1 MEFYKR
7 VLKLHHFRNLG
18 RKSPTELLLNS
29 SFEKHGGLVILVG
42 ENNVGKSNVLE
53 ALTIFNDADIK
64 LCSEEDYFKN
74 HKKDT
79 LLSLEEETILDRKI
93 TGFSCVDLKIQTKEV
108 NKGLKELSKTL
119 ISYPFEKHVEALGEQ
134 CNNSVYIPT
143 NNNDYSKICTL
154 VSNFINLITSYNSL
168 GLFLHFY
175 KEKLKLS
182 EFVTEYANATNN
194 LFFKE
199 LIKHVSGNSEWIKN
213 FCQCIKEII
222 KHNTPDK
229 KYNTDE
235 FFVMRQ
241 HKQNQLAKIYSC
253 FKKLSE
259 GEIKPK
265 DVEYI
270 LKKLEELDKIF
281 KTTDFTKFTPKTEA
295 LLNEQS
301 QEKLSEFVK
310 EMIEKIDEKYPINEN
325 FKQQFRTFRLN
336 IGNLKKEIKNSLKN
350 LDKIGEDFERKK
362 ERLIREIEND
372 CKNQKVLKFNYDVL
386 LDNIQQIC
394 KNYIA
399 SHAVNDVSK
408 DIKSMMCQLYLKK
421 IDLLVNSEI
430 EQYRYNDFLES
441 ARKFLWEDIK
451 TLDEKSGV
459 HLFPKNIGE
468 IKDKFE
474 TNKEKFKQSKNYSEF
489 AEYCRECNPYTAF
502 QNLKNKVQFPLSGGL
517 SYKSYKLVPTM
528 KEYKEPKITD
538 NDFKAVLFTCID
550 YSSLSEFDQW
560 DWFFRNSLFR
570 KMDFHPNAIW
580 NFFGSILKDGQAL
593 QIIMFDKNND
603 LVIYDSEK
611 SFNIPKKYL
620 QEIDQEL
627 LKEIRQSKHLFPIE
641 VKRKY
646 NNNVCQ
652 FEFFKKD
659 TSHLLF
665 KVNFTEILENLAEI
679 LEYNMQLKIDSLITK
694 EFNKLLAIAE
704 DSSQNSYQLKIH
716 VRHNNKF
723 YDYSKKSTAYEIKLE
738 IHDCRKSHDHNEP
751 IILSQQSTGFQWAF
765 NFMFGF
771 LYNVGSDF
779 SFNKNIIYVMD
790 EPATHLSVP
799 ARKEFRRFLKEYAHK
814 NHVTFVLATHD
825 PFLVDTDHLDEIR
838 IVEKETEGSV
848 IKNHFNY
855 PLNNAGKDSDALD
868 KIKRSLG
875 VGQHVFHNP
884 QKHRIIFVE
893 GITDYC
899 YLSAFKL
906 YFNEREYKDN
916 PIPFTFLPISGLKNN
931 PNDMEE
937 TIKKLCKLDNHPIV
951 LTDDDRKCVFNQKAT
966 SERFKKANEEMHDPI
981 RILQLSKCDENF
993 KQIEDCF
1000 SANDRKKYAKNKQME
1015 LAMAFKTR
1023 LLYGEKD
1030 DVVSEETKKNFLK
1043 LFEWIKKE
1051 CNNPTIKKE
1060 YIKFDYNT
1068 PRIIIER
1075 ILMFKKMCLSL
1086 IAISGVCVGAKD
1098 LDFKLDYRA
1107 TGGKLMGKM
1116 TDSSLL
1122 SITSMN
1128 DEPVVIKN
1136 LIVNRGNSC
1145 EATKKVEPKLGD
1157 KFKKEKLFDHE
1168 LKYSQQIFY
1177 RLDCKPNQLLEVKII
1192 TDKGEYYHK
1201 FSK

>member
-1 MEFYKR
+1 M
-7 VLKLHHFRNLG
+7 
-18 RKSPTELLLNS
+18 
-29 SFEKHGGLVILVG
+29 
-42 ENNVGKSNVLE
+42 
-53 ALTIFNDADIK
+53 
-64 LCSEEDYFKN
+64 
-74 HKKDT
+74 
-79 LLSLEEETILDRKI
+79 
-93 TGFSCVDLKIQTKEV
+93 
-108 NKGLKELSKTL
+108 
-119 ISYPFEKHVEALGEQ
+119 
-134 CNNSVYIPT
+134 
-143 NNNDYSKICTL
+143 
-154 VSNFINLITSYNSL
+154 SNFINLITSYNSL

-182 EFVTEYANATNN
+182 ELVTKYADATNN
-194 LFFKE
+194 LLFKE
-199 LIKHVSGNSEWIKN
+199 LIKHVSGNSEGIKN

-325 FKQQFRTFRLN
+325 FKQQFRTFRSN
-336 IGNLKKEIKNSLKN
+336 IISLKKEIKNSLKN
-350 LDKIGEDFERKK
+350 LDKIREGFKLKK
-362 ERLIREIEND
+362 ESWIKEIGND
-372 CKNQKVLKFNYDVL
+372 CENQKTLDPNYDVL
-386 LDNIQQIC
+386 LDNIEQIC
-394 KNYIA
+394 KKYIA
-399 SHAVNDVSK
+399 SHAVNDASK
-408 DIKSMMCQLYLKK
+408 DIKSMMCQFYLKQ
-421 IDLLVNSEI
+421 IDLLSNSEI
-430 EQYRYNDFLES
+430 VRHKYSIFYES
-441 ARKFLWEDIK
+441 ARKSLWENIK
-451 TLDEKSGV
+451 TLDNESGI

-474 TNKEKFKQSKNYSEF
+474 ANKEKFKQSRNYSEF

-502 QNLKNKVQFPLSGGL
+502 NFHLNNGSSHQFE
-517 SYKSYKLVPTM
+517 KFVPTM

-538 NDFKAVLFTCID
+538 NDLKTALFTLFG
-550 YSSLSEFDQW
+550 YSSPSEFDQS

-620 QEIDQEL
+620 QEIDQES

-646 NNNVCQ
+646 NNNNVWQ
-652 FEFFKKD
+652 LEFLNDKN
-659 TSHLLF
+659 SLLF

-679 LEYNMQLKIDSLITK
+679 LEYNMQLKIDSSIAK
-694 EFNKLLAIAE
+694 EFNELLAIDQ
-704 DSSQNSYQLKIH
+704 DSPQDSPQDSYQLKIH

-738 IHDCRKSHDHNEP
+738 IHDCRKSDNQNEP

-765 NFMFGF
+765 SFMFGF
-771 LYNVGSDF
+771 LYNVGSHF
-779 SFNKNIIYVMD
+779 SFNHNIIYVMD
-790 EPATHLSVP
+790 EPATPLSVP
-799 ARKEFRRFLKEYAHK
+799 ARKEFRKFLKEYAHK

-855 PLNNAGKDSDALD
+855 PLNNASKDSDALD

-884 QKHRIIFVE
+884 QKHRIVFVE

-906 YFNEREYKDN
+906 YLCYKEYKDN
-916 PIPFTFLPISGLKNN
+916 HIPFTFLPISGLKNN

-937 TIKKLCKLDNHPIV
+937 TIQKLCELDNHPIV
-951 LTDDDRKCVFNQKAT
+951 LTDDDRKCDSDQNAT
-966 SERFKKANEEMHDPI
+966 SERFKRANKYLGNPI
-981 RILQLSKCDENF
+981 TILQLSDCDRYF

-1030 DVVSEETKKNFLK
+1030 DAVSEETKKNFLK

-1068 PRIIIER
+1068 PQ
-1075 ILMFKKMCLSL
+1075 IL
-1086 IAISGVCVGAKD
+1086 
-1098 LDFKLDYRA
+1098 
-1107 TGGKLMGKM
+1107 
-1116 TDSSLL
+1116 
-1122 SITSMN
+1122 
-1128 DEPVVIKN
+1128 
-1136 LIVNRGNSC
+1136 
-1145 EATKKVEPKLGD
+1145 
-1157 KFKKEKLFDHE
+1157 
-1168 LKYSQQIFY
+1168 
-1177 RLDCKPNQLLEVKII
+1177 
-1192 TDKGEYYHK
+1192 
-1201 FSK
+1201 

>member
-7 VLKLHHFRNLG
+7 VLKLHQFRNLG
-18 RKSPTELLLNS
+18 RKSPTKLLLNS
-29 SFEKHGGLVILVG
+29 SFENKHGGLVVLVG

-53 ALTIFNDADIK
+53 ALTIFNDADVK
-64 LCSEEDYFKN
+64 LCSENDCFKA
-74 HKKDT
+74 HEKDS
-79 LLSLEEETILDRKI
+79 LLSLEEETSLDHKI
-93 TGFSCVDLKIQTKEV
+93 TGFSCVDLNIQTEEIGE
-108 NKGLKELSKTL
+108 GLKELSKTL

-134 CNNSVYIPT
+134 CSNSVYIPT
-143 NNNDYSKICTL
+143 NNNDYSNICTF

-168 GLFLHFY
+168 ESFLHFY

-182 EFVTEYANATNN
+182 ELVTEYANATNN

-199 LIKHVSGNSEWIKN
+199 LIKHVSGNSEGIKN

-222 KHNTPDK
+222 KRNTPDK

-235 FFVMRQ
+235 FFVMGQ
-241 HKQNQLAKIYSC
+241 HKQNQLAKIYSY

-259 GEIKPK
+259 KEIKPK
-265 DVEYI
+265 DEEYI
-270 LKKLEELDKIF
+270 SKRIEALDEIF
-281 KTTDFTKFTPKTEA
+281 KTTDFTKFTPNTEI
-295 LLNEQS
+295 
-301 QEKLSEFVK
+301 KDITK
-310 EMIEKIDEKYPINEN
+310 EIDEKYPINEK
-325 FKQQFRTFRLN
+325 FKQQFRTFRSN
-336 IGNLKKEIKNSLKN
+336 IINLKKEIKNSLKN
-350 LDKIGEDFERKK
+350 LDKIREDFERNK
-362 ERLIREIEND
+362 ESWIKEIEND

-394 KNYIA
+394 KKYIA
-399 SHAVNDVSK
+399 NHVVNDASK
-408 DIKSMMCQLYLKK
+408 DVKYMMCQFYLKQ
-421 IDLLVNSEI
+421 IDLLFNSEI
-430 EQYRYNDFLES
+430 VRHRYSNFFES
-441 ARKFLWEDIK
+441 TRKSLWENIK
-451 TLDEKSGV
+451 TLDNESGI

-474 TNKEKFKQSKNYSEF
+474 ANKEKVKQSKNYFEF

-502 QNLKNKVQFPLSGGL
+502 QNLRNKVQFPLSGGL

-550 YSSLSEFDQW
+550 YSSPSEFDQW

-570 KMDFHPNAIW
+570 KMGFHPNAIW

-611 SFNIPKKYL
+611 SFNIPEKYL
-620 QEIDQEL
+620 QEIDQES
-627 LKEIRQSKHLFPIE
+627 LKEIRQSEFPFNIE
-641 VKRKY
+641 AKGECD
-646 NNNVCQ
+646 NNVCQ

-665 KVNFTEILENLAEI
+665 KINFTEILENLAEI

-694 EFNKLLAIAE
+694 EFNRLLAIAE
-704 DSSQNSYQLKIH
+704 DERQDSYQLKIR
-716 VRHNNKF
+716 VRHNNKLPREK
-723 YDYSKKSTAYEIKLE
+723 YTAYEIKLE
-738 IHDCRKSHDHNEP
+738 IHDCRKSDNQNEP

-771 LYNVGSDF
+771 LYNWGSHF
-779 SFNKNIIYVMD
+779 SLNKNIIYIMD
-790 EPATHLSVP
+790 EPATPLSVP
-799 ARKEFRRFLKEYAHK
+799 ARKEFRKFLKEYAHK

-838 IVEKETEGSV
+838 IVEKETEGSA

-884 QKHRIIFVE
+884 KKHRIIFVE

-906 YFNEREYKDN
+906 YFNKHNPQFKDN

-937 TIKKLCKLDNHPIV
+937 TIQKLCELDNNPIV
-951 LTDDDRKCVFNQKAT
+951 LTDDDRKCDSDQNAT
-966 SERFKKANEEMHDPI
+966 SERFKNANEEMHDPI
-981 RILQLSKCDENF
+981 TILQLSKCDENF

-1000 SANDRKKYAKNKQME
+1000 SANDRKKYAKNKHKE

-1023 LLYGEKD
+1023 LLYSGKD
-1030 DVVSEETKKNFLK
+1030 DVVSEETKKNFLC
-1043 LFEWIKKE
+1043 LFEWIKK
-1051 CNNPTIKKE
+1051 
-1060 YIKFDYNT
+1060 
-1068 PRIIIER
+1068 R
-1075 ILMFKKMCLSL
+1075 
-1086 IAISGVCVGAKD
+1086 V
-1098 LDFKLDYRA
+1098 
-1107 TGGKLMGKM
+1107 
-1116 TDSSLL
+1116 
-1122 SITSMN
+1122 
-1128 DEPVVIKN
+1128 
-1136 LIVNRGNSC
+1136 
-1145 EATKKVEPKLGD
+1145 
-1157 KFKKEKLFDHE
+1157 
-1168 LKYSQQIFY
+1168 
-1177 RLDCKPNQLLEVKII
+1177 
-1192 TDKGEYYHK
+1192 
-1201 FSK
+1201 